1 MTDNC
6 QRITDT
12 WLTVTLLRDYYI
24 KTRTNKLHKVFNQFY
39 RIV

>member
-6 QRITDT
+6 QHITNT

-24 KTRTNKLHKVFNQFY
+24 KAHTSKSHNVY
-39 RIV
+39 